1 MDSGG
6 VFIMKK
12 YSTKATNK
20 ILISFAVKSI
30 VSTIISILC
39 FTFLSG
45 EIIYKLDLD
54 LNKISIASF
63 IIVGLSSAI
72 ISIIS
77 VYSIKNSGAIFGLL
91 SEIPL
96 IFYMLINAIF
106 NNSGWLYFGIKLLIV
121 VLIGVLFGIIVCE
134 KSKKIRV

>member
-39 FTFLSG
+39 FTFLSS

-54 LNKISIASF
+54 LNKISFVSF
-63 IIVGLSSAI
+63 IIVGISSAI
-72 ISIIS
+72 ISIVS

-96 IFYMLINAIF
+96 MFYMLINAIF
-106 NNSGWLYFGIKLLIV
+106 NNNGWLFFGIKLLCV
-121 VLIGVLFGIIVCE
+121 ALIGVLCGIIVCE